1 MLKNYLT
8 VAFRNLFRQKV
19 YSFINISGLAI
30 GIATCVLILSF
41 VRFELSY
48 DTYHEKADRIYRVV
62 HDRIASDGQVVSTAI
77 SQQPLVSALQAEF
90 PEVVQAVRFV
100 RGRTVISHENKR
112 FQENILFGDASAL
125 EVFDFPLIKGD
136 RHTALQAPYS
146 VVLTEK
152 AARKYFGTK
161 DPMGKVLTFT
171 TPVMQHHYTVT
182 GIIREITRNSH
193 FRFDIIDQGRFFTE
207 SRSPELYVIIS
218 CAIAITRGIS
228 TYQMAGAAGRR
239 PG

>member
-77 SQQPLVSALQAEF
+77 SQQPLASALRAEF
-90 PEVVQAVRFV
+90 PEVVQTVRFV
-100 RGRTVISHENKR
+100 RGGTVVSHENKR
-112 FQENILFGDASAL
+112 FQEQLLFGDASAL

-152 AARKYFGTK
+152 SGTQ
-161 DPMGKVLTFT
+161 VLRYKRSYG
-171 TPVMQHHYTVT
+171 Q
-182 GIIREITRNSH
+182 GSH
-193 FRFDIIDQGRFFTE
+193 I
-207 SRSPELYVIIS
+207 YN
-218 CAIAITRGIS
+218 
-228 TYQMAGAAGRR
+228 AGRATPLHSDR
-239 PG
+239 DYTGNSAQFSF

>member
-1 MLKNYLT
+1 MLRNYLT
-8 VAFRNLFRQKV
+8 VALRNLFRQKV
-19 YSFINISGLAI
+19 YSFVNIAGLAI

-48 DTYHEKADRIYRVV
+48 DTYHEKADRIYRVAQE
-62 HDRIASDGQVVSTAI
+62 RIAADGQVLSTAF
-77 SQQPLVSALQAEF
+77 SQQPLAPALRAEF

-100 RGRTVISHENKR
+100 RGGTVISHENNR
-112 FQENILFGDASAL
+112 FYEEFLFGDASAL

-152 AARKYFGTK
+152 MARKYFGTK

-171 TPVMQHHYTVT
+171 TPVVQHHYTVT
-182 GIIREITRNSH
+182 GLYRKFRAILILDSIFWLRMRVFMRTGQVLFCRIGCQIRCFIPMWF
-193 FRFDIIDQGRFFTE
+193 FRRDI
-207 SRSPELYVIIS
+207 
-218 CAIAITRGIS
+218 
-228 TYQMAGAAGRR
+228 R
-239 PG
+239 PGA